1 MLDNHTNPIPRRLR
15 KTAQELLSLA
25 KDGDEYLFQHSA
37 ENELIEVMDKRG
49 ITDFCA
55 TEVIFPHKELANIF
69 AASGLTKDQNHALQ
83 VSFLTLQRH
92 FIEMKQEQAERAAE
106 DEYETAEDETLE
118 DDADDADETESTK
131 AFRAFI
137 KYLIDNYT
145 FKDKMVKFYQDYL
158 SKNPHANN
166 VHQKAKK
173 TSDSANEAW
182 QKTRE
187 TLRTLFALIG
197 LDSLFLAIDLLAK
210 RSPKFK
216 FFLQALGTATV
227 PIVVGIYI
235 IWTALKWTVNPVG
248 KVAGW
253 FAREVDFKVPVPGE
267 DE

>member
-25 KDGDEYLFQHSA
+25 EDGDEYLFQHGA
-37 ENELIEVMDKRG
+37 ESELIEVMDKRG

-55 TEVIFPHKELANIF
+55 TEAVFPYKELANIF
-69 AASGLTKDQNHALQ
+69 GTAGLTKDQNHALQ

-92 FIEMKQEQAERAAE
+92 FIEVKQEQAERAA
-106 DEYETAEDETLE
+106 AEDETTE
-118 DDADDADETESTK
+118 EETEEAEEAEETQGTK

-145 FKDKMVKFYQDYL
+145 FKEKMVKFYQDYL

-166 VHQKAKK
+166 VHQRAKR
-173 TSDSANEAW
+173 TSDSASEAW

-187 TLRTLFALIG
+187 TLKTVFSLIG

-227 PIVVGIYI
+227 PIVVGIYV
-235 IWTALKWTVNPVG
+235 IWTILKWTVNPLG
-248 KVAGW
+248 KVASW

-267 DE
+267 DD